1 MVKFLLKNNF
11 KTNLNTNN
19 ADHSHIGH
27 EVTEDDLSSFIA
39 ELILGFLTFKFLVV
53 LKKIYNLLILY
64 ILVEI
69 INVWDFMVLYI
80 TF

>member
-1 MVKFLLKNNF
+1 M
-11 KTNLNTNN
+11 NLNTYN

>member
-1 MVKFLLKNNF
+1 
-11 KTNLNTNN
+11 
-19 ADHSHIGH
+19 
-27 EVTEDDLSSFIA
+27 
-39 ELILGFLTFKFLVV
+39 

-80 TF
+80 TFWSRY